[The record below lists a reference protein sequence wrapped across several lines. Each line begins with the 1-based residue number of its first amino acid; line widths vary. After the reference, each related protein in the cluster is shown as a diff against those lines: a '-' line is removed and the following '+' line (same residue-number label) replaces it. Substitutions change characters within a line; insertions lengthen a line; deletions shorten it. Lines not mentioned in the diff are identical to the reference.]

1 MVFMNII
8 LKYAAYFRP
17 SLHDPGHCSQ
27 QKCLYFI
34 HICAYQRS
42 CLTVV
47 SEAAPASVFAWPSFI
62 FLPSRYKYVSV
73 CFLSDSPLWTKS
85 SRKTETL
92 LLLIAP
98 LLLIMSLFAKKRQD
112 IFREDSRC
120 CQTVGVTPL
129 MLAWH
134 EQLCWQ
140 VSHLLI
146 QLLFLLGHHHWLW
159 SFQLPSHQYQLSS
172 VMGFS

>member
-129 MLAWH
+129 MLA
-134 EQLCWQ
+134 
-140 VSHLLI
+140 
-146 QLLFLLGHHHWLW
+146 
-159 SFQLPSHQYQLSS
+159 
-172 VMGFS
+172 